1 MDTQQIAG
9 LVLNKVSPRWFRLF
23 RYGGRYPEAASVLCL
38 SRCRLY
44 AQKRPIAALPQMDA

>member
-23 RYGGRYPEAASVLCL
+23 RYGGRYPEAASVL
-38 SRCRLY
+38 
-44 AQKRPIAALPQMDA
+44 QTAA